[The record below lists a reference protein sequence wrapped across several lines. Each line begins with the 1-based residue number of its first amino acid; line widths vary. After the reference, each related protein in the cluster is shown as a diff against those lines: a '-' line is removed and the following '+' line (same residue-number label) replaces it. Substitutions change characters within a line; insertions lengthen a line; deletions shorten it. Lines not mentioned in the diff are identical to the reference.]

1 MAWVEVPVPEELE
14 AAVKAYLMQLSFQ
27 AALVQWDMESMG
39 EHLRSLEEEPRRLL
53 GAVAAGVVSGE
64 LVEDAEVA
72 EQLGV
77 SVREV
82 YGIVREA
89 NGGNK
94 GDLVYA
100 RAEPV
105 PDGSGGVRNRQLLY
119 MLEGYAVLVQQNE
132 ALGLD
137 RPSA

>member
-1 MAWVEVPVPEELE
+1 MGWVEVPVPEELE
-14 AAVKAYLMQLSFQ
+14 AAVKSYLMQLSFQ

-39 EHLRSLEEEPRRLL
+39 EHLRSLEEEPRQLL
-53 GAVAAGVVSGE
+53 SAVAAGVVSGD
-64 LVEDAEVA
+64 LVEDAEIA

-77 SVREV
+77 NVREV
-82 YGIVREA
+82 YGVAREA

-105 PDGSGGVRNRQLLY
+105 PDGSGGTRNRQVLY
-119 MLEGYAVLVQQNE
+119 MLHGYAVLVQQNE